1 MLTQSCSGDSYTA
14 SGFDINGAQPSPA
27 NPMGNPPL
35 GQPFTGSQPGTM
47 SGGMNYIDWLTSH
60 YNTTET
66 YTFDFAHSQAT
77 VSNNLSPVDGV
88 PSFEDQVATL
98 YKPKYSDK
106 PADVAPWTG
115 DNTIFTVFF
124 GINDIQNNY
133 KTGAID
139 TFIPQTLDLYFAQI
153 QALYDTGARKLVF
166 VGVPPLDRSPR
177 VMQEDPSGAGTW
189 SQWQTNYNA
198 QLAQRAN
205 DFGGSHSDV
214 SLWSPSEADA
224 IFARGSENPACAN
237 ETPGTD
243 SNLRLQCLL
252 RQCA

>member
-1 MLTQSCSGDSYTA
+1 
-14 SGFDINGAQPSPA
+14 
-27 NPMGNPPL
+27 
-35 GQPFTGSQPGTM
+35 M

-205 DFGGSHSDV
+205 DFGGSHSDAQIAIYDFNV
-214 SLWSPSEADA
+214 FFASVLDDPVGHGFNDATCVGDGVKCIWNDIFHPTYTFDFLWAGDMLN
-224 IFARGSENPACAN
+224 ILKNV
-237 ETPGTD
+237 D
-243 SNLRLQCLL
+243 W
-252 RQCA
+252 